1 MNNEL
6 QDRLR
11 IFMEK
16 EQMDQKEMAQLL
28 KKPQSTI
35 SRYVGGQLKIPTSVL
50 KELHIKKKLN
60 FNWFYMGTG
69 SMKVREHEKPT
80 ITTDLKEVKVTLAAY
95 DARMNRMQTIIDQLV
110 RDLYDSEGKR
120 DTSGTHSSTQS

>member
-6 QDRLR
+6 HDRLR

-16 EQMDQKEMAQLL
+16 EQLDQKEMARMLN
-28 KKPQSTI
+28 KPQSTI
-35 SRYVGGQLKIPTSVL
+35 SRYVGGQLRIPTAVL

-80 ITTDLKEVKVTLAAY
+80 ITTDIKEVKVTLAAY
-95 DARMNRMQTIIDQLV
+95 EARMNRMQTIIDQLV
-110 RDLYDSEGKR
+110 RYVYDSEAKV
-120 DTSGTHSSTQS
+120 DTTGTQNSTL

>member
-1 MNNEL
+1 MDNAL
-6 QDRLR
+6 HDRLR

-16 EQMDQKEMAQLL
+16 EQLDQKEMAKMLN
-28 KKPQSTI
+28 KPQSTI
-35 SRYVGGQLKIPTSVL
+35 SRYVGGQLRIPTAVL

-80 ITTDLKEVKVTLAAY
+80 ITTDVKEVRVTLAAHE
-95 DARMNRMQTIIDQLV
+95 ARMNGMQKTIDRLV
-110 RDLYDSEGKR
+110 RDLYDPEAKR
-120 DTSGTHSSTQS
+120 DTSGTHNSNPL